1 MSEGQKQ
8 HFERPAVWRP
18 STPSF
23 VWDVSGFLWLALSF
37 LSARDAAF
45 PLWPRLLDGPMGST
59 GLPALAAS
67 FDLQAASALRWT
79 MTTMSVARIAESLQR
94 DFRTA
99 ASQLRQTGRR
109 LRTTSQHHLD
119 AADIIDKWAV
129 TVNDIRPDLLVTFHE
144 LMIGP
149 ADRERH
155 AELLR
160 QIAFSGTAK
169 TASEYLRAYIS
180 DRTGG
185 G

>member
-1 MSEGQKQ
+1 MG
-8 HFERPAVWRP
+8 RNGGVARGDGI
-18 STPSF
+18 STP
-23 VWDVSGFLWLALSF
+23 GA
-37 LSARDAAF
+37 
-45 PLWPRLLDGPMGST
+45 P
-59 GLPALAAS
+59 
-67 FDLQAASALRWT
+67 RWT

-109 LRTTSQHHLD
+109 LRTTSRHYLD
-119 AADIIDKWAV
+119 AAEIIDKWAA
-129 TVNDIRPDLLVTFHE
+129 TVNDVRPDLLVAYHE

-160 QIAFSGTAK
+160 QIAFKGTAK
-169 TASEYLRAYIS
+169 TASQYVCVYIS